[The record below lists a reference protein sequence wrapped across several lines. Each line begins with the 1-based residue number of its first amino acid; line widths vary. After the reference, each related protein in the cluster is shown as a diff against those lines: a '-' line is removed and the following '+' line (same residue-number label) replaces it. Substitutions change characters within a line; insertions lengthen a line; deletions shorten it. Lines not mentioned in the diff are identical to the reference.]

1 MSRDDGFAIAD
12 VDTGLLSDPKVLR
25 LVRRARAEDAPVDIP
40 ATALLLYVSLVL
52 SSWEAGERLA
62 FDDGLPAW
70 WIDDGLHYQT
80 ALTNAGL
87 LDAEGRIPEASWE
100 SWFGPARDRRD
111 AARTA
116 GREGNRRRWH
126 PGANGSPSGP
136 DSGSDRVAIRSPSPS
151 VPTVPTDRLS
161 RARAREAKAAPRPL
175 GDVLREME
183 L

>member
-1 MSRDDGFAIAD
+1 MSRDSGFAVAD
-12 VDTGLLSDPKVLR
+12 LDTGLLSDPKVLR
-25 LVRRARAEDAPVDIP
+25 LVRRARAEEAPDAVP

-52 SSWEAGERLA
+52 SSWEAGERLP
-62 FDDGLPAW
+62 FDDGLPAF
-70 WIDDGLHYQT
+70 WIDDGINYQT

-116 GREGNRRRWH
+116 GREGARRRWH
-126 PGANGSPSGP
+126 PGANGSPSQP
-136 DSGSDRVAIRSPSPS
+136 DSNPNARSDR
-151 VPTVPTDRLS
+151 TDRS
-161 RARAREAKAAPRPL
+161 DQRGRARARSAPRPL
-175 GDVLREME
+175 GEVLGEME